1 MPPLISG
8 ATFHKKWAGRMA
20 DRERQIEQLSGLG
33 LNRYEAAV
41 YLSLLGR
48 QGFTPAQAA
57 GRSGVPRQRIYDVLA
72 SLSARGLCVERHVDG
87 QRVFYAADPSA
98 ALPAL
103 LDARQRQFEAEQERQ
118 RLQAGQLLATLAPAF
133 AAGSDMVD
141 PLDYVDVL
149 LDRRLVSE
157 RAVSL
162 SQAAERE
169 ICVCFKRPLIGGAEE
184 NIAEVR
190 EPLGRGLR
198 YRTIYERAMLDDPE
212 LRGWARQFAAL
223 GQQARVAEQ
232 LPIKLNL
239 YDARVALLSL
249 QDPVT
254 GAASLTALCVT
265 HPGFAQMMAVAFEG
279 LWARAEP
286 LTL

>member
-1 MPPLISG
+1 MNAAG
-8 ATFHKKWAGRMA
+8 AMA
-20 DRERQIEQLSGLG
+20 DRDQQIEQLSGLG

-57 GRSGVPRQRIYDVLA
+57 ARSGVPRQRIYDVLA
-72 SLSARGLCVERHVDG
+72 SLSTRGLCIERHVDG
-87 QRVFYAADPSA
+87 QRVFYAADPAA

-103 LDARQRQFEAEQERQ
+103 LDERQRQFEGEQERLRSQ
-118 RLQAGQLLATLAPAF
+118 SAQLVAALAPAF
-133 AAGSDMVD
+133 AAGSDLAD

-149 LDRRLVSE
+149 LDRRRVSE

-162 SQAAERE
+162 AQSAERE
-169 ICVCFKRPLIGGAEE
+169 ICVCFKRPLIGSAEE
-184 NIAEVR
+184 NFAEVR
-190 EPLGRGLR
+190 GPLGRGLR
-198 YRTIYERAMLDDPE
+198 YRAIYERGLLDDPE
-212 LRGWARQFAAL
+212 LLDWARQFVAW
-223 GQQARVAEQ
+223 GQQARVVEQ

-249 QDPVT
+249 QDPIT

-265 HPGFAQMMAVAFEG
+265 HPGFVQMLSIAFEG
-279 LWARAEP
+279 LWSRAEP
-286 LTL
+286 LAQ